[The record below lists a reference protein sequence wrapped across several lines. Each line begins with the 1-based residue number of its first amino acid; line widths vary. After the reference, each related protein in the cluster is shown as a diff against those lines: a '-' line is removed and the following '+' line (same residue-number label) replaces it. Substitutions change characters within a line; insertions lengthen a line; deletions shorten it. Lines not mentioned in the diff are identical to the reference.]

1 LSIAGFGISAEWQGF
16 LHPKAMRGIAHSA
29 ATGPYT
35 DPSSCAI
42 KAYRWM
48 RATLRL
54 RGEALSVHP
63 ADHLE
68 KDSAMSADTRSNGSE
83 LRPQSQRS
91 GLRPGDLVTVFGGS
105 GFVGRYLVRSLAEKG
120 YRVRVAV
127 RRPNEALFLRP
138 MGDVGQVQPVQA
150 NIRDRRS
157 CAAAMEGAS
166 AVVNLVGVLYES
178 GAQKFDTV
186 HALGARR
193 LSELAAEAGIGNFIQ
208 MSAIGADADSA
219 SDYARSKATA
229 EAAVLEAIPTA
240 TIIRPSIIFGPED
253 QFFNRFASMARIAP
267 ALPLFGGGETKY
279 QPVYVKDVA
288 AAMTVALE
296 QNTWDGKVLELGGPE
311 VATFAE
317 LMQVT
322 LNEICRSRPLVK
334 LPYFVA
340 KMMASVLQWAPS
352 PMLTPDQVE
361 LLKHDNIVSE
371 GALGL
376 QDLGIAPTAM
386 ATILPTYLYRFRRT
400 GQFETGLPTDA

>member
-1 LSIAGFGISAEWQGF
+1 MSAGTPISGSG
-16 LHPKAMRGIAHSA
+16 LHP
-29 ATGPYT
+29 
-35 DPSSCAI
+35 
-42 KAYRWM
+42 
-48 RATLRL
+48 
-54 RGEALSVHP
+54 
-63 ADHLE
+63 
-68 KDSAMSADTRSNGSE
+68 
-83 LRPQSQRS
+83 QSLGS

-105 GFVGRYLVRSLAEKG
+105 GFVGRYLVRILAKKG

-150 NIRDRRS
+150 NIRDSRS

-193 LSELAAEAGIGNFIQ
+193 LSELAAKAGISNFVQ
-208 MSAIGADADSA
+208 MSAIGADDDSA
-219 SDYARSKATA
+219 SDYARSKAA
-229 EAAVLEAIPTA
+229 GEAAVREAIPTA
-240 TIIRPSIIFGPED
+240 TFIRPSIVFGPED

-267 ALPLFGGGETKY
+267 VLPLFGSGETKY

-288 AAMTVALE
+288 AAITVALE
-296 QNTWDGKVLELGGPE
+296 QDAWDGKVLELGGPE

-322 LNEICRSRPLVK
+322 LKEICRSRPLVK

-340 KMMASVLQWAPS
+340 NLMALVLQWAPS

-361 LLKHDNIVSE
+361 LLKHDNVVGD

-376 QDLGIAPTAM
+376 SDLGIEPTAM
-386 ATILPTYLYRFRRT
+386 AAILPSYLYRFRRT
-400 GQFETGLPTDA
+400 GQFTMEIPTDA